1 MTLSMYDVTV
11 PVLIRGL
18 GMLSEY
24 LGSAAR
30 FAADNNFDPGV
41 LVNARLAPDMLP
53 LAGQVQRASDTAKAS
68 IGRLTDVPVPSFADS
83 EKTLEELADRV
94 ARTVDFLKT
103 VRPEHLEGAEKRTI
117 ELKFRAF
124 KATFSGD
131 AYVLQ
136 FMLPNFYFHL
146 TTAHDILRHNGMKI
160 GKKDY
165 LGSFE

>member
-11 PVLIRGL
+11 PVLTRGL
-18 GMLSEY
+18 RMLSDY

-30 FAADNNFDPGV
+30 FAADNNIDPAV

-68 IGRLTDVPVPSFADS
+68 IGRLTDLTVPSFPDS
-83 EKTLEELADRV
+83 EKTLDELTDRV
-94 ARTVDFLKT
+94 ARTIDFLAT
-103 VRPEHLEGAEKRTI
+103 VRPEHLEGAEKRSI
-117 ELKFRAF
+117 ELKFRLV
-124 KATFSGD
+124 KPTLSGS

-146 TTAHDILRHNGMKI
+146 ATAHDILRHNGMKL
-160 GKKDY
+160 GKADY
-165 LGSFE
+165 LGSFV